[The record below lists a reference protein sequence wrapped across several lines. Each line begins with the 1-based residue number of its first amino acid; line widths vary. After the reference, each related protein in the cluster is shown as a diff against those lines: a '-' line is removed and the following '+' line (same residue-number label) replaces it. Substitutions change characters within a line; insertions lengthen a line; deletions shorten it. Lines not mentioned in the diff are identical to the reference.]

1 MDKRLGRQMSKY
13 ESKNNTPHSIAK
25 LERLR
30 RYQLLEAQG
39 YQRSDTPVD
48 ITIHS
53 VRQRRIDVQN
63 CSGKAAIDGIVHAGI
78 LYDDGPNQIASAKFT
93 QEKTSGEEM
102 TIITIED
109 I

>member
-1 MDKRLGRQMSKY
+1 M
-13 ESKNNTPHSIAK
+13 KNETHNKTTHSIAK
-25 LERLR
+25 QERLR
-30 RYQLLEAQG
+30 RYSLLQAQG

-53 VRQRRIDVQN
+53 IRRKRIDILN
-63 CSGKAAIDGIVHAGI
+63 TDPKAAIDGIVRAGI

-93 QEKTSGEEM
+93 QEKGKEEM
-102 TIITIED
+102 TIVTIET